1 MSDSLLMTSY
11 RVWFNL
17 EGKITPFLTFT
28 EIVFKKITKL
38 LLFPIVPFHPSD
50 YSSLSYLIKPIS

>member
-17 EGKITPFLTFT
+17 EGKITPFLTNFT
-28 EIVFKKITKL
+28 EIVFKKNYQT
-38 LLFPIVPFHPSD
+38 PFIPDCALPS
-50 YSSLSYLIKPIS
+50 

>member
-28 EIVFKKITKL
+28 EIVFKKNYQT
-38 LLFPIVPFHPSD
+38 PFIPDCALPS
-50 YSSLSYLIKPIS
+50 